1 MEVSEALRGLQALR
15 VPQAQQALLA
25 RQGRRALLAGLVGL
39 DGPDPRERLRIQVQ
53 QAGQVTLEI
62 QDLPDM
68 DRQVLKVKQV
78 FKVHLEPMVNKDPL
92 D

>member
-1 MEVSEALRGLQALR
+1 LVLLGSQA
-15 VPQAQQALLA
+15 
-25 RQGRRALLAGLVGL
+25 GLAGLVGL

-53 QAGQVTLEI
+53 QGGQVTLEI
-62 QDLPDM
+62 LDLLDTEQ
-68 DRQVLKVKQV
+68 QVLKVKQV